1 MTRAIAIGLILA
13 ALAGCGGDKA
23 GNADAAANGQQ
34 SVRIDEPIE
43 DGGNGSGITAIDA
56 ATGDAR
62 GLAPDISPTEAA
74 ALRPSP
80 STPSRPRPSP
90 APADEVPAPGNA
102 GNAGNAASAGNIS
115 TP

>member
-13 ALAGCGGDKA
+13 ALAGCSGDKA
-23 GNADAAANGQQ
+23 DNADADTTGQQ

-62 GLAPDISPTEAA
+62 GLAPDISPAEAA
-74 ALRPSP
+74 ALRPP
-80 STPSRPRPSP
+80 APAPARPRPTP
-90 APADEVPAPGNA
+90 APADEAAPAGNA
-102 GNAGNAASAGNIS
+102 GNAGNAAAAGNS
-115 TP
+115 ATP